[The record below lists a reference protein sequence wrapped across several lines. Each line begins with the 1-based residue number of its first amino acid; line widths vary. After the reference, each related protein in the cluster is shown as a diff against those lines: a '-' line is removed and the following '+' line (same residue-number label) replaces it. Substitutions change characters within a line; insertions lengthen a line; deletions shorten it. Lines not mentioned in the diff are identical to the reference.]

1 MKRFFTL
8 ITIAA
13 LSLQFAL
20 AMQGCSANEQSIQG
34 REFRGG
40 WIHIVGNT
48 QIKDMT
54 RQQVQ
59 DMFVEVLDSMQ
70 TSGCNAVIFQ
80 VRPCADA
87 FYKSEVEPWS
97 RYLSGAQGVAPAEE
111 WDPMQ
116 FMIDESHKR
125 GMEFHAWCNPYRVT
139 LLESDTLCADHVYF
153 KHPEI
158 FVKHGKQLYFNP
170 AEPLSREL
178 TVKAIADIVN
188 RYDIEAVH
196 FDDYFYP
203 YPITGVEFNDTLAFE
218 KYATQ
223 QGFVVEG
230 NKDAQDSLGQ
240 AQYQQSRK
248 QVLGDWRRHNVEL
261 LIKELNDTIK
271 ASKPWVRFGI
281 SPFGIHRNKKD
292 TPDSSGSNTNGLSN
306 YDQLFA
312 DVPGWA
318 ERGIIDYYVP
328 QLYWEIGH
336 RLADYETLIHWWN
349 DTWKRGH
356 LYIGQS
362 ISSFRKPDLDNP
374 EINQT
379 AAKMKLVRE
388 LPNVYGNVW
397 WPAWSLVRN
406 QAGVQESMRTTYQKN
421 PALIPAYS
429 WLDSTAPAA
438 VKGLKAE
445 NGKLVWSQNPKDE
458 QDPMQKALFY
468 AVYYF
473 PAGVDADKENKDC
486 LIKLVPDAEFDV
498 AANPAHAEGGKYVV
512 TVVDRCWNESKG
524 SVVAGF

>member
-1 MKRFFTL
+1 MKKL
-8 ITIAA
+8 VALVIA
-13 LSLQFAL
+13 LCFSLQMAVSL
-20 AMQGCSANEQSIQG
+20 QSCASQEIDNSG

-48 QIKDMT
+48 KIKDMS
-54 RQQVQ
+54 RQEVQ

-70 TSGCNAVIFQ
+70 TAGCNAVIFQ

-97 RYLSGAQGVAPAEE
+97 RYLSGVQGVAPAEE

-139 LLESDTLCADHVYF
+139 LLETDTLCAEHVYF

-218 KYATQ
+218 KYAAE

-230 NKDAQDSLGQ
+230 DANATDSLGQ
-240 AQYQQSRK
+240 AQYQESRK

-261 LIKELNDTIK
+261 LIKQLNDTIK
-271 ASKPWVRFGI
+271 AAKPWVRFGI

-318 ERGIIDYYVP
+318 ERGIIDYQVP

-336 RLADYETLIHWWN
+336 RLADYKTLIEWWN
-349 DTWKRGH
+349 ATVKRGH

-362 ISSFRKPDLDNP
+362 ISSFSKPDLDNP

-388 LPNVYGNVW
+388 LPNVHGNVW

-406 QAGVQESMRTTYQKN
+406 QAGVQESLRTEWQKT
-421 PALIPAYS
+421 PALIPAYT
-429 WLDSTAPAA
+429 WLDSKAPAA
-438 VKGLKAE
+438 VEGLKAD
-445 NGKLVWSQNPKDE
+445 GSKLVWNQKTKDAA
-458 QDPMQKALFY
+458 DPMQKALFY
-468 AVYYF
+468 GVYCN
-473 PAGVDADKENKDC
+473 GT
-486 LIKLVPDAEFDV
+486 LLKLVPDAEFEV
-498 AANPAHAEGGKYVV
+498 EQKGKYTV
-512 TVVDRCWNESKG
+512 TVVDRCWNESRG
-524 SVVAGF
+524 VEVEVL

>member
-1 MKRFFTL
+1 M
-8 ITIAA
+8 
-13 LSLQFAL
+13 
-20 AMQGCSANEQSIQG
+20 
-34 REFRGG
+34 
-40 WIHIVGNT
+40 
-48 QIKDMT
+48 
-54 RQQVQ
+54 
-59 DMFVEVLDSMQ
+59 
-70 TSGCNAVIFQ
+70 
-80 VRPCADA
+80 
-87 FYKSEVEPWS
+87 
-97 RYLSGAQGVAPAEE
+97 
-111 WDPMQ
+111 
-116 FMIDESHKR
+116 
-125 GMEFHAWCNPYRVT
+125 
-139 LLESDTLCADHVYF
+139 
-153 KHPEI
+153 
-158 FVKHGKQLYFNP
+158 
-170 AEPLSREL
+170 
-178 TVKAIADIVN
+178 
-188 RYDIEAVH
+188 
-196 FDDYFYP
+196 
-203 YPITGVEFNDTLAFE
+203 
-218 KYATQ
+218 
-223 QGFVVEG
+223 EG
-230 NKDAQDSLGQ
+230 NPDAQDSLGQ

-524 SVVAGF
+524 SAAVGF

>member
-1 MKRFFTL
+1 MRRFFTL
-8 ITIAA
+8 ALFAA
-13 LSLQFAL
+13 ISLQFAL
-20 AMQGCSANEQSIQG
+20 AAQSCTSYTQDTEG

-48 QIKDMT
+48 KIKDMT

-59 DMFVEVLDSMQ
+59 EMFVEVLDSMQ

-97 RYLSGAQGVAPAEE
+97 RYLSGVQGVAPAEE

-139 LLESDTLCADHVYF
+139 LLETDTLCEDHVYF
-153 KHPEI
+153 KYPEI

-203 YPITGVEFNDTLAFE
+203 YPIAGEEFNDTLAFE
-218 KYATQ
+218 KYAEQ
-223 QGFVVEG
+223 QGFKVEG
-230 NKDAQDSLGQ
+230 EKDATDSLGQ
-240 AQYQQSRK
+240 AMYQNSRK
-248 QVLGDWRRHNVEL
+248 QVLGDWRRYNVEL
-261 LIKELNDTIK
+261 LINQLNDTIK
-271 ASKPWVRFGI
+271 ALKPWVRFGI

-336 RLADYETLIHWWN
+336 RLADYKTLIEWWN
-349 DTWKRGH
+349 DNWKRGQ

-362 ISSFRKPDLDNP
+362 IGSFSKPDLDNP

-388 LPNVYGNVW
+388 LPNVHGNVW

-421 PALIPAYS
+421 PALIPPYS
-429 WLDSTAPAA
+429 ELDNTVPGA

-445 NGKLVWSQNPKDE
+445 GTTLVWEQDGKDAS
-458 QDPMQKALFY
+458 DPMQKALFY

-473 PAGVDADKENKDC
+473 PAGTDADKTNKDC
-486 LIKLVPDAEFDV
+486 LIRLVPESRFDV
-498 AANPAHAEGGKYVV
+498 AENPAHAEGGKYVV
-512 TVVDRCWNESKG
+512 TAVDRCWNESKG
-524 SVVAGF
+524 SAAVGF

>member
-1 MKRFFTL
+1 MRKLFLFVLFT
-8 ITIAA
+8 ITIMAQSCSPKVD
-13 LSLQFAL
+13 LS
-20 AMQGCSANEQSIQG
+20 N

-54 RQQVQ
+54 KAEVQQ
-59 DMFVEVLDSMQ
+59 MFIQVLDSMQ

-87 FYKSEVEPWS
+87 FYKSDIEPWS
-97 RYLSGAQGVAPAEE
+97 RYLSGIQGVAPAEE

-139 LLESDTLCADHVYF
+139 LREDDTLCADHVYF

-170 AEPLSREL
+170 AEPLSRDL
-178 TVKAIADIVN
+178 TTKAIADIVT

-218 KYATQ
+218 KYAAV

-230 NKDAQDSLGQ
+230 DPNATDSVGQ
-240 AQYQQSRK
+240 ALYQQNRK
-248 QVLGDWRRHNVEL
+248 AVLGDWRRHNVEL
-261 LIKELNDTIK
+261 LIKQLNDTIK
-271 ASKPWVRFGI
+271 EIKPWVRFGI

-312 DVPGWA
+312 DVPRWA
-318 ERGIIDYYVP
+318 EIGIIDYVVP

-336 RLADYETLIHWWN
+336 KRADFKVLIEWWN

-362 ISSFRKPDLDNP
+362 VSVFSKPDVDNP

-379 AAKMKLVRE
+379 PAKMKLVRD
-388 LPNVYGNVW
+388 LPNVHGNVW

-406 QAGVQESMRTTYQKN
+406 TANVQADLRTTYQN
-421 PALIPAYS
+421 TPALIPPYS
-429 WLDSTAPAA
+429 WLDAKAPAA
-438 VKGLKAE
+438 VE
-445 NGKLVWSQNPKDE
+445 NLSVQDGKLVWNQKIKDAA
-458 QDPMQKALFY
+458 DPMQKALFY
-468 AVYYF
+468 GIYSN
-473 PAGVDADKENKDC
+473 GT
-486 LIKLVPDAEFDV
+486 LLKLVPDAEYAV
-498 AANPAHAEGGKYVV
+498 ADKGKYTV
-512 TVVDRCWNESKG
+512 TVIDRCWNESKG
-524 SVVAGF
+524 VEVEVL

>member
-1 MKRFFTL
+1 MKKLVAFVIALFF
-8 ITIAA
+8 
-13 LSLQFAL
+13 SLQMAVSL
-20 AMQGCSANEQSIQG
+20 QSCAPQEIDNSG

-48 QIKDMT
+48 KIKDMS
-54 RQQVQ
+54 RQEVQ

-70 TSGCNAVIFQ
+70 TAGCNAVIFQ

-97 RYLSGAQGVAPAEE
+97 RYLSGVQGVAPAEE

-139 LLESDTLCADHVYF
+139 LLETDTLCADHLYY

-158 FVKHGKQLYFNP
+158 FVKHGKQWYFNP
-170 AEPLSREL
+170 AEPLSRDF
-178 TVKAIADIVN
+178 TTKAIADIVT

-203 YPITGVEFNDTLAFE
+203 YPITGVEFNDSLAFE
-218 KYATQ
+218 KYAAE
-223 QGFVVEG
+223 QGFVV
-230 NKDAQDSLGQ
+230 KDSSEYKA
-240 AQYQQSRK
+240 
-248 QVLGDWRRHNVEL
+248 VLGDWRRYNVEL
-261 LIKELNDTIK
+261 LIKQLNDTIK
-271 ASKPWVRFGI
+271 EIKPWVRFGI

-306 YDQLFA
+306 YDELFA
-312 DVPGWA
+312 DVPRWA
-318 ERGIIDYYVP
+318 EIGIIDYVVP

-336 RLADYETLIHWWN
+336 KRACYEVLINWWN

-362 ISSFRKPDLDNP
+362 VGSFSKPDVNNP
-374 EINQT
+374 EIDQT
-379 AAKMKLVRE
+379 EAKMRLVRD
-388 LPNVYGNVW
+388 LPNVHGNVW

-406 QAGVQESMRTTYQKN
+406 SAGMQEKLRTNYQKT
-421 PALIPAYS
+421 PALAPVYH
-429 WLDSTAPAA
+429 WLDSKAP
-438 VKGLKAE
+438 KGVENLKAE
-445 NGKLVWSQNPKDE
+445 NGRMSWNQNAQDAA
-458 QDPMQKALFY
+458 DPMQKALFY

-473 PAGVDADKENKDC
+473 PAGVEADKANKDC

-498 AANPAHAEGGKYVV
+498 AQNPAHAEGGKYVV
-512 TVVDRCWNESKG
+512 AVVDRCWNESKG
-524 SVVAGF
+524 SKVVEI

>member
-1 MKRFFTL
+1 MKRVVAFVFAFFICL
-8 ITIAA
+8 QSAV
-13 LSLQFAL
+13 SLQS
-20 AMQGCSANEQSIQG
+20 CTTVEIDNTG

-48 QIKDMT
+48 KIKDMT
-54 RQQVQ
+54 RQEVQ
-59 DMFVEVLDSMQ
+59 EMFVEVLDSMQ
-70 TSGCNAVIFQ
+70 TAGCNAVIFQ

-97 RYLSGAQGVAPAEE
+97 RYLSGVQGVAPAEE

-139 LLESDTLCADHVYF
+139 LLETDSLYADHMYF

-170 AEPLSREL
+170 AEPLSRDF
-178 TVKAIADIVN
+178 TTKAIADIVN
-188 RYDIEAVH
+188 RYDIEAIH

-203 YPITGVEFNDTLAFE
+203 YPIEGVEFNDSLAFE
-218 KYATQ
+218 KYGAA
-223 QGFVVEG
+223 QGFEVKEG
-230 NKDAQDSLGQ
+230 TD
-240 AQYQQSRK
+240 RET
-248 QVLGDWRRHNVEL
+248 VLGDWRRYNVEL
-261 LIKELNDTIK
+261 LIKQLNDTIK

-312 DVPGWA
+312 DVPRWA
-318 ERGIIDYYVP
+318 EIGIVDYVVP

-336 RLADYETLIHWWN
+336 KRACYEILINWWN
-349 DTWKRGH
+349 DIWKRGH

-362 ISSFRKPDLDNP
+362 VGTFSKPDVNDP
-374 EINQT
+374 AIDQT
-379 AAKMKLVRE
+379 EAKMKLVRE

-406 QAGVQESMRTTYQKN
+406 SAGMQEKLRTNYQKT
-421 PALIPAYS
+421 PALIPVYAE
-429 WLDSTAPAA
+429 LDSKAPKGVEAIKKDGSMISWRQNASDAA
-438 VKGLKAE
+438 D
-445 NGKLVWSQNPKDE
+445 N
-458 QDPMQKALFY
+458 MQKALFY

-473 PAGVDADKENKDC
+473 PQGIEADRTNKEY
-486 LIKLVPDAEFDV
+486 LIKLVPDAHFDV
-498 AANPAHAEGGKYVV
+498 EQNPAHTKGGKYIV

-524 SVVAGF
+524 SKIVEF